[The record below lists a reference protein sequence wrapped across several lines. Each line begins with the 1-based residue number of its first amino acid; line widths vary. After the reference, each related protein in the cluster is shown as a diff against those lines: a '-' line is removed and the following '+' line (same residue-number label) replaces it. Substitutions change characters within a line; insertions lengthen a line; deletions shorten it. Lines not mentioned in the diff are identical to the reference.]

1 MTAKLTVQYSAPSS
15 PAFTQE
21 LEARLLRLSILNC
34 CNPTWTPVSGQRWT
48 FQIQLIDRQCAEEL
62 RNFLENLSN
71 LHQRPLIF
79 VKIDDVV

>member
-34 CNPTWTPVSGQRWT
+34 CNPTWTPVPGQRWMFELKVIDQPT
-48 FQIQLIDRQCAEEL
+48 AEQLRS
-62 RNFLENLSN
+62 FLENLSN
-71 LHQRPLIF
+71 IHQRPLISI
-79 VKIDDVV
+79 KIDHTA